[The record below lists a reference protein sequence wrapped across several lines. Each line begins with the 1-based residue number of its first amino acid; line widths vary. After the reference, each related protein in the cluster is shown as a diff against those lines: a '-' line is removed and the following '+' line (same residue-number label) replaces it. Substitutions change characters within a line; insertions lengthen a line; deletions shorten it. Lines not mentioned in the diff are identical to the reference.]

1 VAELIPVSALSPYNG
16 VVGVATDGCGDVL
29 VVADTVAGLR
39 TSGVRR
45 FDADG
50 RFLSDVIP
58 PFGPLVA
65 GWSVE
70 VDSTGNVYVTD
81 QLTGVWKVL
90 PDGTTFLLASLPG
103 ATALAICRDRF
114 VPPCPRDPPAC
125 VLAPSLAI
133 PCPSDLE
140 PPGVQLDG
148 SGSSAADDGP
158 LEYSWTTD
166 CPGGTFDDEGA
177 AQPFLAV
184 PDAPCDL
191 ECTVT
196 LEVTSAYGVT
206 SSCATL
212 LSVADEVPPALS
224 APADLEVECPE
235 PASGPG
241 SEAEWLASAVATDAC
256 GEAVVLHRLVE
267 EIPGCGGTV
276 TRVHEL
282 WAVDECGLESAREL
296 RTYAVVDTTPPLLAA
311 PADLEVECPE
321 PASGPGSEAEWLAS
335 AVATDACG
343 AAVVLHR
350 LVEEIPGCG
359 GTVTRV
365 HELWAVD
372 ECGLESARE
381 LRTYR
386 VVDTTPPSFSGGGEE
401 FEVGLWPPGHGYVA
415 FDVADLARATDA
427 CGLAVVLATGCAS
440 DQPEDAPD
448 GRSGDAAGGD
458 AADRAEANGD
468 GHTDEDCVV
477 SLDGTRFAARA
488 ERLGSCGTGS
498 ARTYVVELT
507 ATDECGN
514 SASSAGRVVV
524 GHDRAG
530 GGFAVRGRWL
540 PPGAP
545 PPFPSVHATTYGAG
559 CP

>member
-1 VAELIPVSALSPYNG
+1 
-16 VVGVATDGCGDVL
+16 
-29 VVADTVAGLR
+29 
-39 TSGVRR
+39 
-45 FDADG
+45 
-50 RFLSDVIP
+50 
-58 PFGPLVA
+58 
-65 GWSVE
+65 VE

-296 RTYAVVDTTPPLLAA
+296 RTY
-311 PADLEVECPE
+311 
-321 PASGPGSEAEWLAS
+321 
-335 AVATDACG
+335 
-343 AAVVLHR
+343 
-350 LVEEIPGCG
+350 
-359 GTVTRV
+359 
-365 HELWAVD
+365 
-372 ECGLESARE
+372 
-381 LRTYR
+381 R

-545 PPFPSVHATTYGAG
+545 PPFPHAHATTYGGG